1 MASDS
6 ILTSIP
12 FWIVIGVIFALA
24 VAWAVCFGTR
34 VNPFR
39 RCADCSRGV
48 WRWLTCCCPGNASEE
63 SPKEGEPKKPQKP
76 KKTKKAKDE
85 SNLDQ
90 ALEELK
96 ALRDTLPLLPLQQPK
111 KDECKWDKR
120 DYLLERAEKVPTV
133 V

>member
-12 FWIVIGVIFALA
+12 FWVAIGVIFAIA

-39 RCADCSRGV
+39 RCGECFSTI
-48 WRWLTCCCPGNASEE
+48 WTLLTCCCPGRETEAERAPKETASE
-63 SPKEGEPKKPQKP
+63 S
-76 KKTKKAKDE
+76 KAPEKLKDDPDLE
-85 SNLDQ
+85 RALAELQ
-90 ALEELK
+90 AM
-96 ALRDTLPLLPLQQPK
+96 RDTLPLLPLQERK

-120 DYLLERAEKVPTV
+120 DYLLERAAKTPTV